1 MTKMNKCYP
10 DIVSRGL
17 LTVILLFLFRAM
29 AMAQTL
35 TTSWPGSGT
44 ETDPYIMPP
53 ATYGTP
59 YDNLM
64 FSAISGPG
72 DYSALNFSI
81 PSSTGISVIPNVLF
95 ALQGTPTATGT
106 FSIIGTFNP
115 QGLGPYIYYQ
125 LTIAPVPLQVAVSS
139 ATKAYGAAMP
149 TLTFSV
155 SGYVNGDDA
164 STTFVGTPTATTAA
178 TSSSPV
184 GNYAI
189 QVSNDNLDAPNYTIT
204 YVDGTLTVN
213 PVPLTITANNSGT
226 SYGVAPKLT
235 VYYNGF
241 VNGDNDSSLTKAPTL
256 TTNATSVSSVGVYTI
271 TAAGAVDANYT
282 ISYGRAGILII
293 SPAPLEISASGSMTY
308 GGPVPPLTIAYN
320 GFVNGED
327 SSILTSQPTATTT
340 ATSTSPAG
348 SYPIT
353 ISGAADPNYQITY
366 PASTV
371 TVAKAALTVTADDAT
386 MPYGGPLPVLTVS
399 YSGFVNGDSASSIR
413 PQPTASTMA
422 MGSAPVGTYT
432 ITPNGG
438 SSSNYTFTYVNGN
451 LTVEQGTLS
460 ITANPGSSVYGA
472 ALVPDTSLTVTY
484 SGFVNGD
491 NAGLLTTAPV
501 VTNTAYAGAPAGA
514 YTLTPSGAADPN
526 YNIQYVAGTYTI
538 TPANLTITPATD
550 TMIYGSDVPTL
561 NLNYTGFVNGEGPGN
576 LWAMANVS
584 TTATSSSPVGT
595 YPISASGAADTNYA
609 FTYVPG
615 TLTIDPASLNV
626 AADTETKVYGE
637 PDPSLQYTFSGLAG
651 GDNTSIF
658 TGSLSRDP
666 GENVGIYAITQGTLS
681 AGDNY
686 VVKFTGNDLTI
697 TKAQQQIS
705 WGQRLLFG
713 CDNTTQFQLTATAS
727 SGLPVTY
734 TTSSSAVATVVG
746 DMLTLVQP
754 GSVLITAS
762 QAGNGNYFAAADVTD
777 SAVDQ
782 TPSLVRQHWGD
793 VLFFD
798 NSSDSFVQ
806 WQWYKNGNAIPG
818 ATSAYYSEMP
828 SLNGQ
833 YYVIATE
840 NTGGTIQ
847 TCPLTITGGGAVAG
861 GIAVYPNPASGG
873 ASVTVTCDYTAAA
886 LQGSLLQIVDMQG
899 KVWQRITNVQP
910 SMKVT
915 MPTAG
920 GIYIISLELS
930 SGQKATVNVLIND

>member
-178 TSSSPV
+178 TASSPV

-226 SYGVAPKLT
+226 SYGAAPKLT

-256 TTNATSVSSVGVYTI
+256 TTNATSVSPVGVYTI

-371 TVAKAALTVTADDAT
+371 TVAKAALTV
-386 MPYGGPLPVLTVS
+386 
-399 YSGFVNGDSASSIR
+399 
-413 PQPTASTMA
+413 
-422 MGSAPVGTYT
+422 
-432 ITPNGG
+432 
-438 SSSNYTFTYVNGN
+438 
-451 LTVEQGTLS
+451 
-460 ITANPGSSVYGA
+460 TANPGSSVYGA

-681 AGDNY
+681 AGGNY

-697 TKAQQQIS
+697 TKAQQQIN